1 MSTRECQFGY
11 GLGLRCPNA
20 SVRPAWTGVQARTG
34 HQRGL
39 SRAQG
44 HLESRQ
50 QPTCRLRAFFVLQPC
65 LLPRQRVMKRGAS
78 PLTRKPVR
86 RLLSS
91 SSAPLLQNDLSP
103 TGVLTLTFNQPE
115 KLNAW
120 TLPLLNKARERKL
133 Q

>member
-34 HQRGL
+34 HQGL
-39 SRAQG
+39 SA
-44 HLESRQ
+44 L
-50 QPTCRLRAFFVLQPC
+50 LFIFFVLQPC